1 MALENGEQPQD
12 EQELDILGMSD
23 EEIANLD
30 PNTLKPLEVVTDTQE
45 VNTDTV
51 LQQSAEQSVVS
62 GVPSNNDDDS
72 VGTKD
77 NVPGVAEPNDVD
89 TKSFYE
95 QVTAKFKANGVELS
109 ISEPTEVV
117 KLMQMGLNYTKKM
130 QELAE
135 PRRLHKMLVN
145 GGIADEG
152 SLAYLID
159 LHNKK
164 PEAIAK
170 LVKDS
175 GIDLYGVADEAV
187 AQYSPESRAPQAST
201 IVLDDVLLELSD
213 DPHYERVV
221 TLVGEQWDEASR
233 GMIVE
238 NPTILKTLAQ
248 HMHTGVFDQID
259 SIMKVEV
266 AKGNFVGI
274 PKYDA
279 FVQIGNYLYS
289 QGLLVGHTQ
298 KPTETQKPINTANA
312 QAQAHEAEMRRRRAA
327 ATNTARSSTTATS
340 QGVNYLAMSDAEIA
354 KMKPY

>member
-1 MALENGEQPQD
+1 MALENGEQTQD
-12 EQELDILGMSD
+12 ESELDILGMSD

-30 PNTLKPLEVVTDTQE
+30 PDTLKPMQVTDSTQE
-45 VNTDTV
+45 SNTDD
-51 LQQSAEQSVVS
+51 LSQESVESSDVS
-62 GVPSNNDDDS
+62 GVESPTKGSD
-72 VGTKD
+72 VGTED
-77 NVPGVAEPNDVD
+77 NVPSVVQPSEADAQ
-89 TKSFYE
+89 SFYE

-170 LVKDS
+170 LVRDS

-213 DPHYERVV
+213 DPHYAKVI

-238 NPTILKTLAQ
+238 NPSILKNLVH
-248 HMHTGVFDQID
+248 HMHTGVYDQID
-259 SIMKVEV
+259 SIMQVEV
-266 AKGNFVGI
+266 AKGNFVGV

-279 FVQIGNYLYS
+279 FVQIGNYLNS
-289 QGLLVGHTQ
+289 QGLLVGQQKQPQRQ
-298 KPTETQKPINTANA
+298 KPLNTGNA
-312 QAQAHEAEMRRRRAA
+312 QTQANEAEMRRRRAA
-327 ATNTARSSTTATS
+327 ATNTARSSTSVTG